1 MRSFKRFFVEKNILG
16 LEEDIIVDGVGKISA
31 KLDTGNGAYNVLHGE
46 ELEYGKDR
54 QTQQP
59 IVRFTT
65 MNSIRLEKP
74 VKDTITINLG
84 GENNYEKR
92 PVCLFDCVIGGKK
105 FPNTPF
111 SIGNRADNDH
121 KVLIGKGFIGR
132 ELDALIDVSLK
143 NVADQ
148 HLTTDV

>member
-1 MRSFKRFFVEKNILG
+1 MRSFKQFFVEKNILG
-16 LEEDIIVDGVGKISA
+16 LEEDIVVDGVGTISA

-46 ELEYGKDR
+46 NLEFGKDR
-54 QTQQP
+54 QSNQP

-84 GENNYEKR
+84 AGNTEER
-92 PVCLFDCVIGGKK
+92 PICLFDCIIGGKK

-121 KVLIGKGFIGR
+121 KVLIGKGFIKDN
-132 ELDALIDVSLK
+132 LNALIDVSLR

-148 HLTTDV
+148 HLSTDV

>member
-1 MRSFKRFFVEKNILG
+1 MRSFKQFFVEKNILG

-46 ELEYGKDR
+46 EIEYGKDR

-65 MNSIRLEKP
+65 MNSIRLEKI

-84 GENNYEKR
+84 AGNTEER
-92 PVCLFDCVIGGKK
+92 PICLFDCVIGGKK

-132 ELDALIDVSLK
+132 ELDALIDVALK

>member
-1 MRSFKRFFVEKNILG
+1 MRSFKQFFVEKNILG
-16 LEEDIIVDGVGKISA
+16 LEEDIVVDGVGTISA

-46 ELEYGKDR
+46 DLQFGKDR
-54 QTQQP
+54 QSNQP

-84 GENNYEKR
+84 AGNTEER
-92 PVCLFDCVIGGKK
+92 PICLFDCVIGGKK

-121 KVLIGKGFIGR
+121 KVLIGKGFIKDN
-132 ELDALIDVSLK
+132 LNALIDVSLR

-148 HLTTDV
+148 HLTTDA

>member
-1 MRSFKRFFVEKNILG
+1 MRSFKQFFVEKNILG
-16 LEEDIIVDGVGKISA
+16 LEEDIVVDGVGTISA

-46 ELEYGKDR
+46 DLEFGKDR
-54 QTQQP
+54 QSNQP

-84 GENNYEKR
+84 AGNTEER
-92 PVCLFDCVIGGKK
+92 PICLFDCVIGGKK

-121 KVLIGKGFIGR
+121 KVLIGKGFIKN
-132 ELDALIDVSLK
+132 ELDALIDVALR

-148 HLTTDV
+148 NLTADV

>member
-1 MRSFKRFFVEKNILG
+1 MRSFKQFFVEKNILG
-16 LEEDIIVDGVGKISA
+16 LEEDIVVDGVGTISA

-46 ELEYGKDR
+46 DLEFGKDR
-54 QTQQP
+54 QTNQP

-84 GENNYEKR
+84 AGNTEER
-92 PVCLFDCVIGGKK
+92 PICLFDCAIGGKR

-121 KVLIGKGFIGR
+121 KVLIGKGFISKN
-132 ELDALIDVSLK
+132 LDALIDVTLS

-148 HLTTDV
+148 HLSVEI

>member
-1 MRSFKRFFVEKNILG
+1 MRNFKQFFVEKIILG
-16 LEEDIIVDGVGKISA
+16 LEEDIIIDGVGTISA

-46 ELEYGKDR
+46 DIEFGKDKK
-54 QTQQP
+54 TQQP

-65 MNSIRLEKP
+65 MNAIRLEKP

-84 GENNYEKR
+84 AGNVEER
-92 PVCLFDCVIGGKK
+92 PVCLFDCIIGGRK

-111 SIGNRADNDH
+111 SIGNRADNEH
-121 KVLIGKGFIGR
+121 KVLIGKGFIKN
-132 ELDALIDVSLK
+132 ELDALIDVALK

-148 HLTTDV
+148 NIEVDA

>member
-1 MRSFKRFFVEKNILG
+1 MRSFKQFFVEKNILG
-16 LEEDIIVDGVGKISA
+16 LEEDIVVDGVGKISA

-46 ELEYGKDR
+46 EIKYGKDR

-65 MNSIRLEKP
+65 MNSIRLEKI

-84 GENNYEKR
+84 AGNTEER
-92 PVCLFDCVIGGKK
+92 PICLFDCVIGGKK

-132 ELDALIDVSLK
+132 ELDALIDVALK

>member
-1 MRSFKRFFVEKNILG
+1 MRNFKQFFVEKIILG
-16 LEEDIIVDGVGKISA
+16 LEEDIIIDGVGTISA

-46 ELEYGKDR
+46 DIEFGKDKK
-54 QTQQP
+54 TQQP

-65 MNSIRLEKP
+65 MNAIRLEKP

-84 GENNYEKR
+84 AGNVEER
-92 PVCLFDCVIGGKK
+92 PVCLFDCIIGGKK

-121 KVLIGKGFIGR
+121 KVLIGKGFIKN
-132 ELDALIDVSLK
+132 ELDALIDVALK

-148 HLTTDV
+148 HLTNDV

>member
-1 MRSFKRFFVEKNILG
+1 MRSFKQFFVEKNILG
-16 LEEDIIVDGVGKISA
+16 LEEEIVVDGVGTISA

-46 ELEYGKDR
+46 DLEFGKDR
-54 QTQQP
+54 QTNQP

-84 GENNYEKR
+84 GVDHTEER
-92 PVCLFDCVIGGKK
+92 PVCLFDCAIGGKR

-121 KVLIGKGFIGR
+121 KVLIGKGFISKN
-132 ELDALIDVSLK
+132 LDALIDVTLS

-148 HLTTDV
+148 HLSVEI

>member
-1 MRSFKRFFVEKNILG
+1 MRSFKQFFVEKNILG
-16 LEEDIIVDGVGKISA
+16 LEEDIIVDGVGTISA

-46 ELEYGKDR
+46 DLEFGKDR
-54 QTQQP
+54 QNHQP

-84 GENNYEKR
+84 AGNTEER
-92 PVCLFDCVIGGKK
+92 PICLFDCAIGGKR

-111 SIGNRADNDH
+111 SIGNRSDNDH
-121 KVLIGKGFIGR
+121 KVLIGKGFIAR
-132 ELDALIDVSLK
+132 NLDALIDVTLS

-148 HLTTDV
+148 HLTTDA

>member
-1 MRSFKRFFVEKNILG
+1 M
-16 LEEDIIVDGVGKISA
+16 EEDIVVDGVGTISA

-46 ELEYGKDR
+46 DLEFGKDR
-54 QTQQP
+54 QTNQP

-84 GENNYEKR
+84 AGNTEER
-92 PVCLFDCVIGGKK
+92 PICLFDCAIGGKR

-121 KVLIGKGFIGR
+121 KVLIGKGFISKN
-132 ELDALIDVSLK
+132 LDALIDVTLS

-148 HLTTDV
+148 HLSVEI

>member
-1 MRSFKRFFVEKNILG
+1 MRSFKQFFVEKNILG
-16 LEEDIIVDGVGKISA
+16 LEEDIIIDGVGTISA

-46 ELEYGKDR
+46 DLDFGKDK

-65 MNSIRLEKP
+65 MNAIRLEKP
-74 VKDTITINLG
+74 IKDTIVINLG
-84 GENNYEKR
+84 AGNTEER

-111 SIGNRADNDH
+111 SIGNRADNNH
-121 KVLIGKGFIGR
+121 KVLIGKGFIKN
-132 ELDALIDVSLK
+132 ELDALIDVALK
-143 NVADQ
+143 NVADENIQ
-148 HLTTDV
+148 VDV

>member
-1 MRSFKRFFVEKNILG
+1 MISFKQFFVEKIILG
-16 LEEDIIVDGVGKISA
+16 LEEDIIIDGVGTLAA

-46 ELEYGKDR
+46 DLELGQDK

-65 MNSIRLEKP
+65 VNAIRLEKP
-74 VKDTITINLG
+74 VKETITINLG
-84 GENNYEKR
+84 AGNTEER
-92 PVCLFDCVIGGKK
+92 PVCLIDCMIGGKK

-121 KVLIGKGFIGR
+121 KVLIGKGFIGKN
-132 ELDALIDVSLK
+132 LDALIDVTLK
-143 NVADQ
+143 NVADENIN
-148 HLTTDV
+148 TNI

>member
-1 MRSFKRFFVEKNILG
+1 MRSFKQFFVEKNILG
-16 LEEDIIVDGVGKISA
+16 LEEDIVVDGVGTISA

-46 ELEYGKDR
+46 DIEFGKDR
-54 QTQQP
+54 QSNQP

-84 GENNYEKR
+84 AGNTEER
-92 PVCLFDCVIGGKK
+92 PICLFDCLIGGKK

-121 KVLIGKGFIGR
+121 KVLIGKGFISKN
-132 ELDALIDVSLK
+132 LDALIDVTLS

-148 HLTTDV
+148 HLSVEI

>member
-1 MRSFKRFFVEKNILG
+1 MRSFKQFFVEKNILG
-16 LEEDIIVDGVGKISA
+16 LEENIIIDDVGTISA

-46 ELEYGKDR
+46 DLEFGKDK

-65 MNSIRLEKP
+65 VNAIRLEKP
-74 VKDTITINLG
+74 IQDTITINLG
-84 GENNYEKR
+84 AGNTEER
-92 PVCLFDCVIGGKK
+92 PVCLFDCMIGGRK
-105 FPNTPF
+105 FQNTPF

-121 KVLIGKGFIGR
+121 KVLIGKGFIAKN
-132 ELDALIDVSLK
+132 LDALIDVSLS